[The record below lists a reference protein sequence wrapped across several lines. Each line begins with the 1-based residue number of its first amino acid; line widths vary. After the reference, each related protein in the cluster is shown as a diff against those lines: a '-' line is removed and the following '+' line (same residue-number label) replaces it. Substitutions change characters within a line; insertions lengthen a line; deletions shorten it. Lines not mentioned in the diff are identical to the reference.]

1 MHRSERSGFSLLEL
15 VVSLVLVALILT
27 LSVGLLRESQAVFL
41 DAQAAARQPIAR
53 LAEALIRAD
62 VQGART
68 AYRDPGSRSHTG
80 AWTSGPMTLAVD
92 ELRDVR
98 YHHESGKLVRTVA
111 SKTEG
116 QSGRR
121 AILHAVAGWQWRQLP
136 GGVVEMR
143 ISYLRPRDP
152 GSRPAFTGAVR
163 RTRDQRLE
171 QLLLRYAMRDRPGR
185 RSW

>member
-1 MHRSERSGFSLLEL
+1 MHRPERSGFSLLEL

-41 DAQAAARQPIAR
+41 DVQAAARQPIAR

-68 AYRDPGSRSHTG
+68 AYRDPGSRSRIGT
-80 AWTSGPMTLAVD
+80 WTSGPMTLAVD

-111 SKTEG
+111 SKEEG

-121 AILHAVAGWQWRQLP
+121 TVLPAVVGWQWRELP

-143 ISYLRPRDP
+143 ISHLRPRDP
-152 GSRPAFTGAVR
+152 GSGSAFTRAAR
-163 RTRDQRLE
+163 RRPDQRGE
-171 QLLLRYAMRDRPGR
+171 QILLRYAMRDRPGR